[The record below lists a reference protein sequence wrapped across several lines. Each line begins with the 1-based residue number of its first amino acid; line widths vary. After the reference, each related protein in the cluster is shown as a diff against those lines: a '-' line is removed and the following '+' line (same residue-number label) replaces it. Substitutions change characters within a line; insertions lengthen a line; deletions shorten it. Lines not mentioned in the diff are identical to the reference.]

1 MSTRNHKTCTVFQKF
16 HSEEC
21 LRKAVF
27 LVTVFTNTKVAF
39 LKENGYARARVC
51 VCVEGGGGGLI
62 KINA

>member
-1 MSTRNHKTCTVFQKF
+1 MSTRNHETCTVFQKF

-39 LKENGYARARVC
+39 LKENGYACVC
-51 VCVEGGGGGLI
+51 VCVCVCGGAGGGGV
-62 KINA
+62 N